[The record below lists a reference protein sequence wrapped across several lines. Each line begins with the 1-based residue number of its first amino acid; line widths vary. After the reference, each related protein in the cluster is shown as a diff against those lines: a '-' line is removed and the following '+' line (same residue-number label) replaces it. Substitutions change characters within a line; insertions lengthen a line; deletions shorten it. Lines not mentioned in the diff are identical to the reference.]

1 MHPRR
6 HSPLGEVQDHEPKI
20 QVRRGCRRPAAR
32 RRLRRQEGLRA
43 AGVRVRLPD
52 RRRQGGLDG
61 RPRAHQGGERRPAHH
76 HPGDRAAL
84 LEGRRAAEDRCQPE
98 QRQPQRE
105 APGLQIPL
113 DRPRRHARVGRG
125 TVEAADALRELQ
137 PGDQHH
143 LADQQGGRL
152 PPDPEERGMSPALRL
167 ALAAGLAAAAL
178 AAGCAKEQTRY
189 GDARAVETLTNQF
202 GSTDLQLMAESMARS
217 MLQAPVIASANLP
230 IVTVQEVRNKTSE
243 YIDTRAI
250 TDSIRSELQKGG
262 RVRFAVDAAGM
273 SQQTEELKRQ
283 QSELYAKDSA
293 AEMGRMVGAQYR
305 LEGNII
311 SIVKQVKDT
320 KDVYYKLNLQLWN
333 IRNGLLEWSDEKE
346 IRKTTTRG

>member
-1 MHPRR
+1 MTFTT
-6 HSPLGEVQDHEPKI
+6 S
-20 QVRRGCRRPAAR
+20 
-32 RRLRRQEGLRA
+32 LRVALVPMLA
-43 AGVRVRLPD
+43 
-52 RRRQGGLDG
+52 
-61 RPRAHQGGERRPAHH
+61 
-76 HPGDRAAL
+76 AAL
-84 LEGRRAAEDRCQPE
+84 LLG
-98 QRQPQRE
+98 
-105 APGLQIPL
+105 
-113 DRPRRHARVGRG
+113 
-125 TVEAADALRELQ
+125 
-137 PGDQHH
+137 
-143 LADQQGGRL
+143 
-152 PPDPEERGMSPALRL
+152 
-167 ALAAGLAAAAL
+167 
-178 AAGCAKEQTRY
+178 GCAKEKTRY
-189 GDARAVETLTNQF
+189 GDAKSVETVTNQF
-202 GSTDLQLMAESMARS
+202 GSTDLQVIAEAMARS
-217 MLQAPVIASANLP
+217 MQQAPIIASGNLP

-250 TDSIRSELQKGG
+250 TDSIRAELQKGG

-273 SQQTEELKRQ
+273 NQQTEELKRQ